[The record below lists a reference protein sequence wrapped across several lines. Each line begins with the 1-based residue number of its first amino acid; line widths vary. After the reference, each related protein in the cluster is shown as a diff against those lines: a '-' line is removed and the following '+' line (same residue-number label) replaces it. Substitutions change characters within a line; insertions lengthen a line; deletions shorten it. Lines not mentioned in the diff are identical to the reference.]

1 MNNNISV
8 LAQIRAKKI
17 LNNGGAASQEDAP
30 PAFDMDAEIAKAVWE
45 VSQPDVLSPQETVS
59 EVGASNHAPAPRPV
73 STMSVR
79 HQRRVGLP
87 IVRVDRALAK
97 KQEPGLLERIRRCR
111 VMLVKDQEEQK

>member
-17 LNNGGAASQEDAP
+17 LNKGGASSQVDAP
-30 PAFDMDAEIAKAVWE
+30 PAFDLDAELAKAVWE
-45 VSQPDVLSPQETVS
+45 VSQPDVLSPQGTVS

-73 STMSVR
+73 SAMSVR

-87 IVRVDRALAK
+87 IVRGERALAK
-97 KQEPGLLERIRRCR
+97 KQESGLLERIRRCR
-111 VMLVKDQEEQK
+111 VMMEEEQEEQ